1 MAKLYA
7 IGEALIDF
15 IPQTRDVELK
25 DVKGFEPQVGG
36 APANVAS
43 SVAALGGQSALIT
56 QLGQDAFG
64 DLITETLSNQGV
76 ETTYIYRTEAANTGL
91 AFVSLTAAGERDF
104 AFYRKPS
111 ADMLL
116 EPSTINMNFQ
126 SDDILHFCSV
136 DLIDAPMKQAHVEA
150 IKQMEAAQGTIVFDP
165 NLRFPLWPSVEALQ
179 ETVMAFMP
187 KAHIVKI
194 ADEEL
199 PYLTGSQDPAS
210 IQQLFKGNTEVI
222 IYTEG
227 AKGASIYTKQGK
239 IAEHSGYKVTVT
251 DTTGAGDAFIGSI
264 IYQLLNAATD
274 GEYSHYIQQHAE
286 ALLTFSN
293 AVSALSITKKGAIES
308 LPNLEEVQGFIQS

>member
-43 SVAALGGQSALIT
+43 CVARLGGESALIT

-64 DLITETLSNQGV
+64 DLIEETLQKQGV
-76 ETTYIYRTEAANTGL
+76 DTTSISRTDEANTGL
-91 AFVSLTAAGERDF
+91 AFVSLTASGERDF

-116 EPSTINMNFQ
+116 ESSSLKLNFQ

-136 DLIDAPMKQAHVEA
+136 DLIPSPMKKAHIEA
-150 IKQMEAAQGTIVFDP
+150 IEQTEKANGTIIFDP
-165 NLRFPLWPSVEALQ
+165 NLRFPLWPSVDELKK
-179 ETVMAFMP
+179 TVLAFMP

-199 PYLTGSQDPAS
+199 VYLTGSKDEAS
-210 IQQLFKGNTEVI
+210 IQQLFKGNTQVI

-227 AKGASIYTKQGK
+227 AKGASIYTQQGK
-239 IAEHSGYKVTVT
+239 IAQHEGYKSKVQ
-251 DTTGAGDAFIGSI
+251 DTTGAGDAFIGAI
-264 IYQLLNAATD
+264 IYQLLTGQAHNQSFD
-274 GEYSHYIQQHAE
+274 YIQQNAQSM
-286 ALLTFSN
+286 LTFSN
-293 AVSALSITKKGAIES
+293 AVASLSTTKEGAIGS
-308 LPNLEEVQGFIQS
+308 LPTLAEVNEFMEL